1 MGDFYQNGWVTTLH
15 NLRNRTTEDLEERL
29 EEFAQ
34 NRPMALVIP
43 CLYSELEGEALPRI
57 LDELEKVNYINEII
71 IGLDR
76 ANKEQ
81 FEHAKEYFSRLPQ
94 HHRILW
100 NDGPRMKQLDDLLVK
115 KQIAPSQ
122 MGKGRN
128 AWFCYGYFIA
138 SGRSEAIALH
148 DADIVTYSRS
158 MLARLFYP
166 VADPRFNYKYCKG
179 FYYRE
184 AEGQLKGRVT
194 RLLVYPLI
202 RSLEMFFGNVPFLR
216 YLDGFRYP
224 LAGEFS
230 MRADVVKTIRIPSD
244 WGLEIGLLSEVK
256 RLNPINRICQVEIAD
271 RYDHKHQPLSQED
284 REKGLSRMSIDIS
297 KAIFRELAE
306 NGYTFSQEVF
316 RSLKATYYKTALDYV
331 EQYYNDAVMNG
342 LQLDHH
348 AEEEMVEVFAQNIYL
363 AGEDF
368 LSNPMQSDFI
378 PSWKRVISAI
388 PDFLDQF
395 YEAVELDNKEH
406 G

>member
-1 MGDFYQNGWVTTLH
+1 
-15 NLRNRTTEDLEERL
+15 
-29 EEFAQ
+29 
-34 NRPMALVIP
+34 
-43 CLYSELEGEALPRI
+43 
-57 LDELEKVNYINEII
+57 
-71 IGLDR
+71 
-76 ANKEQ
+76 
-81 FEHAKEYFSRLPQ
+81 
-94 HHRILW
+94 
-100 NDGPRMKQLDDLLVK
+100 MKQLDDLLVK

-138 SGRSEAIALH
+138 SDRSEAIALH

-202 RSLEMFFGNVPFLR
+202 RSLE
-216 YLDGFRYP
+216 
-224 LAGEFS
+224 
-230 MRADVVKTIRIPSD
+230 
-244 WGLEIGLLSEVK
+244 IGLLSEVK

-306 NGYTFSQEVF
+306 NGHTFSQEIF

-342 LQLDHH
+342 LELDHH
-348 AEEEMVEVFAQNIYL
+348 KEEEMVEVFAQNIYV

-395 YEAVELDNKEH
+395 YEAVELDNQE
-406 G
+406 